1 MANRFG
7 AGVRAVMGHTPRI
20 RNETVQAAPSVA
32 AASIYPAMSFDGG
45 ESGAMKLSSVNRC
58 VEVLSDSIA
67 KLPIYVMD
75 KNTRQHVPDH
85 PLIPLLNDRPNAVQT
100 AFLARKCVE
109 ASRLNGGNGYKWILR
124 DSRSMRPAELIPVGY
139 SSVQPFLSTDGS
151 LWYNVRHPFTGEMH
165 TVHSSDMI
173 HVRGYSHNGYTGIS
187 VLQRASETIST
198 ARAAQSYSKTYYLNG
213 GQPSGVLKTDEALT
227 GEVEV
232 ALPDGSKTK
241 VSHREIIR
249 AEWERV
255 HSGPANGQR
264 IAILDKGLNYTPI
277 AVSNRDAQFVEQTD
291 LSVQDIARFFGVP
304 LYKLQSGK
312 QSYSSNEQNAIE
324 YVVSTLHPIVEQY
337 EEELS
342 YKLLMPAEFEKGLR
356 VKMNMMAELRGDVT
370 ARGTWYRNMRDVGAY
385 SADDIR
391 ALEDLPELGHD
402 KGGDI
407 YYGNKNFAPLDE
419 FRSISGGNGGE

>member
-1 MANRFG
+1 
-7 AGVRAVMGHTPRI
+7 
-20 RNETVQAAPSVA
+20 
-32 AASIYPAMSFDGG
+32 
-45 ESGAMKLSSVNRC
+45 
-58 VEVLSDSIA
+58 
-67 KLPIYVMD
+67 
-75 KNTRQHVPDH
+75 
-85 PLIPLLNDRPNAVQT
+85 
-100 AFLARKCVE
+100 
-109 ASRLNGGNGYKWILR
+109 
-124 DSRSMRPAELIPVGY
+124 
-139 SSVQPFLSTDGS
+139 VQPFLSSDGS
-151 LWYNVRHPFTGEMH
+151 LWYTLRHPFTGTMH

-213 GQPSGVLKTDEALT
+213 GQPSGVLKTDEPLT
-227 GEVEV
+227 GEVEMT
-232 ALPDGSKTK
+232 LPDGSKTK

-249 AEWERV
+249 NEWERV

-277 AVSNRDAQFVEQTD
+277 SVSNRDAQFVEQTD

-342 YKLLMPAEFEKGLR
+342 YKLLLPAEFEKGLR

-370 ARGTWYRNMRDVGAY
+370 ARGTWYKAMREVGAY

-391 ALEDLPELGHD
+391 SLEDLPELGHD

-407 YYGNKNFAPLDE
+407 YYGNKNYAPLDE

>member
-1 MANRFG
+1 MADKLS
-7 AGVRAVMGHTPRI
+7 AGVRAVLGHTPRI
-20 RNETVQAAPSVA
+20 RNETTPTVM
-32 AASIYPAMSFDGG
+32 AASLYPTVSYDGG
-45 ESGAMKLSSVNRC
+45 ETSAMKLSAVNRC
-58 VEVLSDSIA
+58 VEVISDSIA

-75 KNTRQHVPDH
+75 KNTREHIPNH
-85 PLIPLLNDRPNAVQT
+85 PVTQLLNDRPNPLQT
-100 AFLARKCVE
+100 PFLARKCVE
-109 ASRLNGGNGYKWILR
+109 ASKLCGGNGYMWIQR
-124 DSRSMRPAELIPVGY
+124 DSRTMRPNALIPVGY
-139 SSVQPFLSTDGS
+139 SGVQPFLSSDGT
-151 LWYNVRHPFTGEMH
+151 LWYNVRHPFTGTMH
-165 TVHSSDMI
+165 TVHSLDMI
-173 HVRGYSHNGYTGIS
+173 HIRGYSHNGYTGIS
-187 VLQRASETIST
+187 VLQRASETIAT
-198 ARAAQSYSKTYYLNG
+198 ARAAQSYSKSYYING

-232 ALPDGSKTK
+232 TAADGTKKK
-241 VSHREIIR
+241 VSKREIIR

-255 HSGPANGQR
+255 HNGPGNAQK
-264 IAILDKGLNYTPI
+264 IAVLDMGLSYTPI

-342 YKLLMPAEFEKGLR
+342 YKLLTPSEYNKGLR
-356 VKMNMMAELRGDVT
+356 LKMNMMAELRGDVT
-370 ARGTWYRNMRDVGAY
+370 ARGTWYKAMRDVGAY

-391 ALEDLPELGHD
+391 ELEDLPELGHE

-407 YYGNKNFAPLDE
+407 YYGNKNYAPLDV
-419 FRSISGGNGGE
+419 FRYISGGNGGE

>member
-7 AGVRAVMGHTPRI
+7 AGVRAVLGHTPRI
-20 RNETVQAAPSVA
+20 RNETVAAVTA
-32 AASIYPAMSFDGG
+32 ATSYPMMHMDGG
-45 ESGAMKLSSVNRC
+45 ESGAMKLSAVNRC
-58 VEVLSDSIA
+58 IEVLSDSIA

-75 KNTRQHVPDH
+75 KNTREHVHDH
-85 PLIPLLNDRPNAVQT
+85 PLTTLLNDRPNAVQT
-100 AFLARKCVE
+100 AFLARKCGE
-109 ASRLNGGNGYKWILR
+109 ASRLCGGNGYLWIRR
-124 DSRSMRPAELIPVGY
+124 DSRTMRPAELIPVGY

-151 LWYNVRHPFTGEMH
+151 LWYNLRHPFTGTMH

-213 GQPSGVLKTDEALT
+213 GQPSGVLKTDEPLT

-232 ALPDGSKTK
+232 TLPDGSKTK

-249 AEWERV
+249 NEWERV

-342 YKLLMPAEFEKGLR
+342 YKLLLPAEFEKGLR

-370 ARGTWYRNMRDVGAY
+370 ARGTWYKAMREVGAF

-391 ALEDLPELGHD
+391 AFEDEPALGHE

-407 YYGNKNFAPLDE
+407 YYGNKNFAPLDQ
-419 FRSISGGNGGE
+419 FREISSGKGEKQ

>member
-1 MANRFG
+1 M
-7 AGVRAVMGHTPRI
+7 RAVLGHTPRI
-20 RNETVQAAPSVA
+20 RNETVAAVTA
-32 AASIYPAMSFDGG
+32 ATSYPTIQLDGG
-45 ESGAMKLSSVNRC
+45 ESGAMKLSAVNRC
-58 VEVLSDSIA
+58 IEVLSDSIA

-75 KNTRQHVPDH
+75 KNTREHVHDH
-85 PLIPLLNDRPNAVQT
+85 PLTTLLNDRPNAVQT
-100 AFLARKCVE
+100 AFMARKFVE
-109 ASRLNGGNGYKWILR
+109 SNKLCGGNGYEWIRR
-124 DSRSMRPAELIPVGY
+124 DSRTMRPAELIPVGY

-151 LWYNVRHPFTGEMH
+151 LWYNLRHPFTGTMH

-213 GQPSGVLKTDEALT
+213 GQPSGVLKTDEPLT

-232 ALPDGSKTK
+232 TLPDGSKTK

-249 AEWERV
+249 NEWERV

-342 YKLLMPAEFEKGLR
+342 YKLLLPAEFEKGLR

-370 ARGTWYRNMRDVGAY
+370 ARGTWYKAMREVGAY

-391 ALEDLPELGHD
+391 SLEDLPELGHE

-407 YYGNKNFAPLDE
+407 YYGNKNYAPLDE

>member
-1 MANRFG
+1 MADKLS
-7 AGVRAVMGHTPRI
+7 AGVRAVLGHTPRI
-20 RNETVQAAPSVA
+20 RNETAPTVTA
-32 AASIYPAMSFDGG
+32 AALYPAVSYDGG
-45 ESGAMKLSSVNRC
+45 ESSAMKLSAVNRC
-58 VEVLSDSIA
+58 VEVISDSIA

-75 KNTRQHVPDH
+75 KNTREHIPNH
-85 PLIPLLNDRPNAVQT
+85 PVTQLLNDRPNPLQT
-100 AFLARKCVE
+100 PFLARKCVE
-109 ASRLNGGNGYKWILR
+109 ASKLCGGNGYMWIQR
-124 DSRSMRPAELIPVGY
+124 DSRTMRPDTLIPVGY
-139 SSVQPFLSTDGS
+139 SGVQPFLSSDGT
-151 LWYNVRHPFTGEMH
+151 LWYNVRHPFTGTMH
-165 TVHSSDMI
+165 TVHSLDMI
-173 HVRGYSHNGYTGIS
+173 HIRGYSHNGYTGIS
-187 VLQRASETIST
+187 VLQRASETIAT
-198 ARAAQSYSKTYYLNG
+198 ARAAQSYSKSYYING

-227 GEVEV
+227 GTEKMT
-232 ALPDGSKTK
+232 LSDGTVKEI
-241 VSHREIIR
+241 SHREIIR

-255 HSGPANGQR
+255 HSGPANGQK
-264 IAILDKGLNYTPI
+264 IAVLDKGLSYTPI

-342 YKLLMPAEFEKGLR
+342 YKLLTPSEYDEGLR
-356 VKMNMMAELRGDVT
+356 LKMNMMAELRGDVT
-370 ARGTWYRNMRDVGAY
+370 ARGTWYKAMREVGAY

-391 ALEDLPELGHD
+391 ELEDLPELGHE

-407 YYGNKNFAPLDE
+407 YYGNKNYAPLDE

>member
-20 RNETVQAAPSVA
+20 RNETVAAVTA
-32 AASIYPAMSFDGG
+32 ATSYPTVHLDSG
-45 ESGAMKLSSVNRC
+45 ESGAMKLSAVNRC
-58 VEVLSDSIA
+58 IEVLSDSIA

-75 KNTRQHVPDH
+75 KNTREHVPDH
-85 PLIPLLNDRPNAVQT
+85 PLTQLLNDRPNAVQT
-100 AFLARKCVE
+100 AFLARKCGE
-109 ASRLNGGNGYKWILR
+109 SSRLCGGNGYLWIRR
-124 DSRSMRPAELIPVGY
+124 DSRAMRPAELIPVGY

-151 LWYNVRHPFTGEMH
+151 LWYNLRHPFTGTMH

-187 VLQRASETIST
+187 VLQRASETITT

-213 GQPSGVLKTDEALT
+213 GQPSGVLKTDEPLT
-227 GEVEV
+227 GTEKVKQ
-232 ALPDGSKTK
+232 ADGTVKEI
-241 VSHREIIR
+241 SHREIIR

-342 YKLLMPAEFEKGLR
+342 YKLLMPAEFDKGLR